1 MANLFRCGGGGGASG
16 KLHSLGE
23 HSIKQ
28 TAYTFVV
35 TDLLPPNV
43 NGANLTVSNFIVAV
57 KTITSSSDNAD
68 KSILSS
74 GNVYAYNSGLTVGKN
89 YNASSGTLTITAA
102 VQNCLCGA
110 VSQNRPQNI
119 YNQNY
124 PTVTAEVYLV
134 V

>member
-1 MANLFRCGGGGGASG
+1 MANLFRCGGGSG

-23 HSIKQ
+23 HSIRQ
-28 TAYTFVV
+28 TAYNLVV
-35 TDLLPPNV
+35 TDLLPPDV

-57 KTITSSSDNAD
+57 KNITSSADNIS
-68 KSILSS
+68 KSAITT
-74 GNVYAYNSGLTVGKN
+74 NEVFAYNSGLTVGKN

-102 VQNCLCGA
+102 VRNCLCGA
-110 VSQNRPQNI
+110 VSPNLPQNI